1 MMAGNVL
8 PKKLMKTFLKTL
20 SFSLHTIARFSV
32 APSTIAISQVKNLR
46 LRNIRSNTSPS
57 FTLLRSMSYQT
68 PKIAEVL
75 DLDSQKNLT
84 IGMRQQEHMWNTNQN
99 PTRGSLKHGSKSVNS
114 RLYIG
119 EKSTQFTIYLEIQ
132 VDYLECYSLFANLY
146 FLQLLHFSEMDY
158 RSI

>member
-20 SFSLHTIARFSV
+20 SFSLHTIARSS
-32 APSTIAISQVKNLR
+32 APPNTIAISSVKNLR

-75 DLDSQKNLT
+75 DL
-84 IGMRQQEHMWNTNQN
+84 
-99 PTRGSLKHGSKSVNS
+99 V
-114 RLYIG
+114 
-119 EKSTQFTIYLEIQ
+119 F
-132 VDYLECYSLFANLY
+132 
-146 FLQLLHFSEMDY
+146 
-158 RSI
+158 